1 MAIVVTVRGSNTRE
15 SINQLGA
22 NRQNII
28 SRRILCTGL
37 THTHTHT
44 EREKGRGNFYDCS
57 DDIEAT
63 TWTTLDWYR
72 RIGIKIREEGER
84 NDRLLFFN
92 SEEEVS
98 THLN

>member
-15 SINQLGA
+15 SINPLGA

-37 THTHTHT
+37 THTHTQ
-44 EREKGRGNFYDCS
+44 RKKGRGNFYDCS

-72 RIGIKIREEGER
+72 RIGIKIIREEGER

>member
-1 MAIVVTVRGSNTRE
+1 VYRPNTHIE
-15 SINQLGA
+15 N
-22 NRQNII
+22 
-28 SRRILCTGL
+28 
-37 THTHTHT
+37 
-44 EREKGRGNFYDCS
+44 EKRRGNFYDCS
-57 DDIEAT
+57 DDIEATTTTTT